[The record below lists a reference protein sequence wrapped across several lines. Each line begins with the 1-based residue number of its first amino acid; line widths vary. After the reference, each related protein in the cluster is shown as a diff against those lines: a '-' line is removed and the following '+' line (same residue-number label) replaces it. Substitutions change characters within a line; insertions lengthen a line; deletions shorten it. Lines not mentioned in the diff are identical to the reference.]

1 MDTSSP
7 TRKPFQSSPG
17 ANAGRIPERVVYV
30 PVAELF
36 QSSPG
41 ANAGRIMTGSRNTGS
56 ITEFQSSPGANAGR
70 ICAFLS
76 VRYDTHFEAVRA
88 NRPEMHA

>member
-17 ANAGRIPERVVYV
+17 ANAGRIRAV
-30 PVAELF
+30 PFSDYDA
-36 QSSPG
+36 S
-41 ANAGRIMTGSRNTGS
+41 M
-56 ITEFQSSPGANAGR
+56 FQSSPGANAGR